1 MRKNFDD
8 LKLQLAGLDRR
19 HLRLALIILSIIM
32 FVLGS
37 GAPGASSDFGG

>member
-1 MRKNFDD
+1 MRKNIDD
-8 LKLQLAGLDRR
+8 LKLQIAGLDR
-19 HLRLALIILSIIM
+19 HYLRLALIILSLIM

>member
-1 MRKNFDD
+1 MWRKFDVAR
-8 LKLQLAGLDRR
+8 LQLAGLDRR

-37 GAPGASSDFGG
+37 GAPGATSDFGG